1 MTKTQN
7 TKKVISKKR
16 HQEEENL
23 KVLANFF
30 KESTAILH
38 AARKEA
44 RQRYPDLF
52 KAS

>member
-16 HQEEENL
+16 QQEEENL

-30 KESTAILH
+30 KESTAIME
-38 AARKEA
+38 AAIKKSHEK
-44 RQRYPDLF
+44 YPDLF
-52 KAS
+52 KST